1 VTVTVFGGYG
11 VFGTHVA
18 RALAAAG
25 LPVRIAGRDAARAAR
40 AATELGPGHEGIAA
54 DLRDP
59 ASCARALDG
68 ARVAVCCAGPFS
80 ALPLVLPEACL
91 AAGMHYV
98 DIADDRA
105 WLARLRGLGDHF
117 RDRGLTAA
125 GGCSSLPGISGALAL
140 LAAERLPAVER
151 ARVTLFIGNR
161 NPKGEAAVL
170 SAAAQLGR
178 PFSTPQGP
186 LVGLQDGETVTLPPP
201 FGRRTVLDF
210 ESPELDLFPE
220 LLGVTAVRVK
230 VGFESRL
237 ATTSMALLSHLGPHR
252 GTAATRVIAPLAR
265 LLSRSGHSGGF
276 VQVELWSPDGIT
288 AVASLGGAHDGQ
300 RMAALPAAYVA
311 QSLWEKENTVTRG
324 TITAWE
330 ALGAHPLLDRLT
342 AAGYIL
348 TVLPSPGGGAG
359 GRRERGRG

>member
-11 VFGTHVA
+11 VFGAHVA
-18 RALAAAG
+18 RELAAVG
-25 LPVRIAGRDAARAAR
+25 LPVRIAGRDATRAAH
-40 AATELGPGHEGIAA
+40 AAADLGSGHEGVAA

-59 ASCARALDG
+59 SSCARALED

-80 ALPLVLPEACL
+80 ALPLALPEACL
-91 AAGMHYV
+91 AAGVHYV

-105 WLARLRGLGDHF
+105 WLTRLRGLGDRF
-117 RDRGLTAA
+117 RALGLTAA

-140 LAAERLPAVER
+140 LAAERLPGVQC

-186 LVGLQDGETVTLPPP
+186 LFGLQGRETVTLPPP

-210 ESPELDLFPE
+210 ESPELDLFPP
-220 LLGVTAVRVK
+220 LLGARTVHVK

-237 ATTSMALLSHLGPHR
+237 ATTSMALLAHLGPRR
-252 GTAATRVIAPLAR
+252 GTAITRVIAPLAR
-265 LLSRSGHSGGF
+265 LLSRSGHSGGV
-276 VQVELWSPDGIT
+276 VQVELWSSDGTT
-288 AVASLGGAHDGQ
+288 AVASLGGANDGQ
-300 RMAALPAAYVA
+300 RMAALPAAFIA
-311 QSLWEKENTVTRG
+311 QALWEKGNSIPRG
-324 TITAWE
+324 TITTWE
-330 ALGAHPLLDRLT
+330 ALTPHGLLDRLT
-342 AAGYIL
+342 TAGYDL
-348 TVLPSPGGGAG
+348 AVLPSPGGGAG
-359 GRRERGRG
+359 GRWERGRG